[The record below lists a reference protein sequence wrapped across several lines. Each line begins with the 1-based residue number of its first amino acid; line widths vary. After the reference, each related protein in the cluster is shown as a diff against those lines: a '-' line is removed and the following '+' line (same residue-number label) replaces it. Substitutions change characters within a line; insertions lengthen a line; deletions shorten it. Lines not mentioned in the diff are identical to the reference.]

1 MTGWWPAK
9 VEVSVR
15 DSREEGS
22 AAIEFVALGLLLM
35 LPVAYLVLIL
45 GRVQAASFAADG
57 AAREAARAFITAA
70 NDAEGQERA
79 AMSAELALKDQG
91 FSSSDGTLRIGCSQV
106 SCLVPGERVTAQ
118 VEVSARFPWL
128 PAGLADA
135 LRAQVVVSAS
145 QVEIVDEFREF
156 GRPGS

>member
-1 MTGWWPAK
+1 M
-9 VEVSVR
+9 VR
-15 DSREEGS
+15 GKDRICASREGGS

-57 AAREAARAFITAA
+57 AAREAVRAFITAA
-70 NDAEGQERA
+70 NDTEGQERA
-79 AMSAELALKDQG
+79 ATSAELALKDQG
-91 FSSSDGTLRIGCSQV
+91 FAASDGTLHIGCSRS

-118 VEVSARFPWL
+118 VEVTASFPWL
-128 PAGLADA
+128 PVGLADA

-145 QVEIVDEFREF
+145 QVETVDEFREF
-156 GRPGS
+156 GRQGN